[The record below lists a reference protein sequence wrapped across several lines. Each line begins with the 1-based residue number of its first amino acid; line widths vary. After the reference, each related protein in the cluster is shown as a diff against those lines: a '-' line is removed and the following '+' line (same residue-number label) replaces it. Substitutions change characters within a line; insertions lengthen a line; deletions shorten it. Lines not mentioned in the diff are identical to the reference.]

1 MRALYYTIG
10 VIIGNTYEDD
20 RFYILVK
27 GNAHMVQLYYLLRLI
42 EMWELLVMRTEKD
55 TKA

>member
-20 RFYILVK
+20 RFYILVN

-42 EMWELLVMRTEKD
+42 EM
-55 TKA
+55 